1 MTQHSDAEYLGVDVC
16 GPSDGDITL
25 RTVRIVKARKAHK
38 CFGAIM
44 DRPEHLIQ
52 PGERYRHEKALV
64 DSDFWGVYRTC
75 LPCLDKALDEPEED

>member
-1 MTQHSDAEYLGVDVC
+1 MTQHSDAEYIRVDVC
-16 GPSDGDITL
+16 GPSDGEITL

-52 PGERYRHEKALV
+52 PGERYRREKALV
-64 DSDFWGVYRTC
+64 DSDYWGVYRTC
-75 LPCLDKALDEPEED
+75 LPCLDRELEDLKDD